1 MEKLESKAV
10 ENPVTEESEIPFED
24 IIVPKRSK
32 AKEAV
37 VVVTKKG
44 QTTIPVK
51 LRRKYQIEEGTKLE
65 VIDTKEG
72 ILLKP
77 KKTIWDMIGAYPVDA
92 VTADKI
98 DKLLYKLRHEEEDDE

>member
-1 MEKLESKAV
+1 LETDAV
-10 ENPVTEESEIPFED
+10 GKQAEQTEVVESQ
-24 IIVPKRSK
+24 V
-32 AKEAV
+32 AV
-37 VVVTKKG
+37 AEVVVTKKG

-51 LRRKYQIEEGTKLE
+51 LRRKYKIEEGTKLT

-72 ILLKP
+72 ILFKP
-77 KKTIWDMIGAYPVDA
+77 KKTIWDMIGAYPVDP